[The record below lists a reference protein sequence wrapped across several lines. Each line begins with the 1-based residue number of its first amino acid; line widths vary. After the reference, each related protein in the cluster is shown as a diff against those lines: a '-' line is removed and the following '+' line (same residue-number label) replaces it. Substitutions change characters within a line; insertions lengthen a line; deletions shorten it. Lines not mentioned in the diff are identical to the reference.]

1 MKLYHPVLFRF
12 VGGLVAEKYLM
23 GATLVLLGMI
33 SICIMNVHVHDHVH
47 NDHDD
52 YVHNYH
58 GHDDHDRHDDHD
70 YDHHDRHDV
79 DDDHG

>member
-1 MKLYHPVLFRF
+1 MKLDNPVLFWF

-23 GATLVLLGMI
+23 ETTLVLLRMI

-52 YVHNYH
+52 
-58 GHDDHDRHDDHD
+58 
-70 YDHHDRHDV
+70 